1 VNQPLET
8 ERDVSR
14 LGDARYEMAAT
25 RGWHRRVVVTT
36 DPVTVIADLIDGKG
50 ERNYGLSLVNQRAHA
65 LQAACLAEQ
74 AGCTSALITAA
85 LLHDIGHMVHDLGED
100 PAAAGVDDQH
110 EALGEAFLARYFG
123 PDVTEPVRL
132 HVAAKRYL
140 CGVEPDYF
148 AKLSDDSIR
157 SLTLQGGRMSPE
169 EASAFAALPG
179 AQDAVQLRRFDEG
192 SKVRGRQTP
201 PVAHFLPH
209 LRRCLRPGI

>member
-1 VNQPLET
+1 
-8 ERDVSR
+8 
-14 LGDARYEMAAT
+14 M
-25 RGWHRRVVVTT
+25 T
-36 DPVTVIADLIDGKG
+36 DPVTMIADLIDGKG

-123 PDVTEPVRL
+123 SDVTEPVRL

-148 AKLSDDSIR
+148 ARLSDDSVR
-157 SLTLQGGRMSPE
+157 SLALQGGPMSAPE
-169 EASAFAALPG
+169 ADAFAAQPG
-179 AQDAVQLRRFDEG
+179 AAEAVRLRRFDEAA
-192 SKVRGRQTP
+192 KVKQLPTP
-201 PVAHFLPH
+201 PVEHFLPH
-209 LRRCLRPGI
+209 LRRCLRATVTPASDRRLRPATMTGD